1 MSGAALSYPSP
12 RGGWRAKRAGWG
24 RFEQSSPAR
33 SLSLRSAPSPRGG
46 ISAPLARAV
55 LPSAFSTFAPAQDT
69 YPSRPI
75 TLIVPY
81 AAGGSIDLVARIL
94 AEGLTARLGQTVV
107 VDDKPGGN
115 GVIGIGA
122 VVKAKPDGYTLQM
135 GSVGANV
142 TPAAVQKDYPFDPL
156 RDYVPVA
163 MVAEWS
169 AILVVKKDLPVNTL
183 AEFVAYAK
191 ARPGALNFGTTGYGS
206 FAHLVSE
213 VFMQQTGIAMQ
224 HVQYKGGSQATTDL
238 LAGTIDAHM
247 MSSAVGAGQAENP
260 KLKMLAVASTRRLPS
275 IPNVPTMAEAGV
287 SGVDQTSWLCVFGPP
302 GVPEASASA
311 SRARSSPSRS
321 DPAFQA
327 KFRATGFEPLGLD
340 AEATA
345 RMYRDEVTRW
355 TAFIKERGLTEKA
368 AIGGAAPTV
377 RSAEHSEPRP
387 VPARWHAVLKRDA
400 AMAARSNA
408 LTVRA
413 RERREAQSAAERG
426 ARLRARRRWSA
437 RSSSRR
443 GAARASPAR
452 RPS

>member
-1 MSGAALSYPSP
+1 MKS
-12 RGGWRAKRAGWG
+12 
-24 RFEQSSPAR
+24 
-33 SLSLRSAPSPRGG
+33 
-46 ISAPLARAV
+46 ISARAV
-55 LPSAFSTFAPAQDT
+55 LRIWILLALLFFVAVPAVAQDN

-107 VDDKPGGN
+107 VDDRPGGN

-156 RDYVPVA
+156 RDYVPIA

-169 AILVVKKDLPVNTL
+169 AILVVKKDLPVSTL

-224 HVQYKGGSQATTDL
+224 HVQYKGGAPATTDL
-238 LAGTIDAHM
+238 MAGTIDAHM

-260 KLKMLAVASTRRLPS
+260 KLKMLAVASPRRLPS
-275 IPNVPTMAEAGV
+275 IPNVPTMVEAGV
-287 SGVDQTSWLCVFGPP
+287 AGVDLTSWLCVFGPP
-302 GVPEASASA
+302 GLPDAVRE
-311 SRARSSPSRS
+311 RVARETVAITRE
-321 DPAFQA
+321 PAFQA

-340 AEATA
+340 AEATG

-355 TAFIKERGLTEKA
+355 SAFIKARGL
-368 AIGGAAPTV
+368 
-377 RSAEHSEPRP
+377 SEN
-387 VPARWHAVLKRDA
+387 AR
-400 AMAARSNA
+400 
-408 LTVRA
+408 
-413 RERREAQSAAERG
+413 
-426 ARLRARRRWSA
+426 
-437 RSSSRR
+437 
-443 GAARASPAR
+443 
-452 RPS
+452 